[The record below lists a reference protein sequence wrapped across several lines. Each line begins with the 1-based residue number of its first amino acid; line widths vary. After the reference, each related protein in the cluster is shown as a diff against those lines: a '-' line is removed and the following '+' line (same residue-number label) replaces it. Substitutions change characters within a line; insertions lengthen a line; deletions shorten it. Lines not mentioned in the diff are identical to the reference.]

1 MWAKVRQQLWEW
13 RGLLFIAPTVTMAV
27 IMLRLT
33 GILQLWEWTALD
45 MAFQLRP
52 AEKPDDRIVI
62 VGIDETDIQTYG
74 TILSDEQLATLLKKI
89 RQQQPRAIGLDL
101 YRNLTEGR
109 GTEKLTEVFST
120 TPNLIGITKHT
131 GDAISSAIP
140 PAPVLQKRGQIGA
153 NDVPRDADGKVR
165 RSYLY
170 LTSETEEPLESF
182 GLKIALLYLKAK
194 NVEPETAPNSE
205 DLKLGSS
212 IFPLFNS
219 NDGAYVNADDGGY
232 QILLNY
238 RGPARTFRIVS
249 ARDIFQDKLEA
260 NWARDR
266 IVLIGATATSKN
278 DFFDTPYSS
287 QASFISPE
295 NTSGVEVQANLT
307 SQIISA
313 ALNQRPLIR
322 VWNKPIEWVWIWVWS
337 IVGTTISATV
347 RSPRWTVFT
356 LTLAGATLV
365 TSYLLIFWVGWWI
378 PLVPAL
384 LTLAGSAI
392 VVTGYL
398 ANQEHEERQLVMQL
412 FGRHVTPEIAETIWK
427 NRDQFLQEGR
437 LLGQRVTATVLFTDL
452 KNFSTIS
459 EQLEPED
466 LMLWLNEY
474 MSAMS
479 QIVLEQGGVVDKFIG
494 DAIMAVFGVPIPRTT
509 PEEIAEDAQKAVR
522 CAVQMATTLK
532 ALNLRWKEQGLPAPS
547 MRVGISTGTVVTG
560 SLGGQQRLEY
570 TTIGD
575 NVNVASRLE
584 SYDKSL
590 DGGIC
595 RILINEEAHQYTKE
609 QFQTQFINTVQLKGR
624 AQSTRVYQV
633 LLE

>member
-1 MWAKVRQQLWEW
+1 MWEKFRKQLWEW
-13 RGLLFIAPTVTMAV
+13 RGLLFIAPTVTIA
-27 IMLRLT
+27 IILLRLS
-33 GILQLWEWTALD
+33 GAVQMLEWTALD

-52 AEKPDDRIVI
+52 VQKPDDRVVI
-62 VGIDETDIQTYG
+62 VGIDETDVQRYG
-74 TILSDEQLATLLKKI
+74 AILSDEELADLLNKI
-89 RQQQPRAIGLDL
+89 KQQQPRAIGLDL
-101 YRNLTEGR
+101 YRNLAEG
-109 GTEKLTEVFST
+109 GGQEKLTQVFLS
-120 TPNLIGITKHT
+120 TPNLIGITKQT

-140 PAPVLQKRGQIGA
+140 PSPILQERGQIGA

-165 RSYLY
+165 RGFLY
-170 LTSETEEPLESF
+170 LTNETGDYLESL
-182 GLKIALLYLKAK
+182 GLKMALLYLDAQ
-194 NVEPETAPNSE
+194 NIQPEQLPNS
-205 DLKLGSS
+205 DNLKLGSA
-212 IFPLFNS
+212 IFPLFEA

-238 RGPARTFRIVS
+238 RGPAQTFRIVS
-249 ARDIFQDKLEA
+249 ARDIFQNKLEA

-287 QASFISPE
+287 RTSFITPE
-295 NTSGVEVQANLT
+295 RTSGVEIQANLT

-313 ALNQRPLIR
+313 SLDQRPLIQ
-322 VWNKPIEWVWIWVWS
+322 VWQEPQEWIWIFVWS
-337 IVGTTISATV
+337 IVGTVISAVV
-347 RSPRWTVFT
+347 RSPRWTVLT
-356 LTLAGATLV
+356 LTLAGAILV
-365 TSYLLIFWVGWWI
+365 TSALLTFWLGWWI

-412 FGRHVTPEIAETIWK
+412 FGRHVTPEIAETIWQ
-427 NRDQFLQEGR
+427 NRNQFLQEGQ

-452 KNFSTIS
+452 QNFSTIS

-479 QIVLEQGGVVDKFIG
+479 QLVLEQGGIVDKFIG

-509 PEEIAEDAQKAVR
+509 PEEIAEDARKAVR
-522 CAVQMATTLK
+522 CALKMATTLQ
-532 ALNLRWKEQGLPAPS
+532 ALNARWKEQGLPAPS

-575 NVNVASRLE
+575 NVNVAARLE

-595 RILINEEAHQYTKE
+595 RILINEATYQYTKE
-609 QFQTQFINTVQLKGR
+609 QFQTQFIDTVQLKGR
-624 AQSTRVYQV
+624 AQSTRVHQV
-633 LLE
+633 LLD